1 MSRLPTINA
10 RKVVATLKEAGF
22 VEDGQR
28 GSHLYLWHEEKK
40 LLTTV
45 PIHGGDIKRSLLKQI
60 IRQAGLSEEE
70 FRKLL

>member
-1 MSRLPTINA
+1 MSRLPNVNA
-10 RKVVATLKEAGF
+10 RKAVRALKRAGF

-28 GSHLYLWHEEKK
+28 GSHLYFWHERKR
-40 LLTTV
+40 LLTSV
-45 PIHGGDIKRSLLKQI
+45 PIHPGDIKRSLLKQI